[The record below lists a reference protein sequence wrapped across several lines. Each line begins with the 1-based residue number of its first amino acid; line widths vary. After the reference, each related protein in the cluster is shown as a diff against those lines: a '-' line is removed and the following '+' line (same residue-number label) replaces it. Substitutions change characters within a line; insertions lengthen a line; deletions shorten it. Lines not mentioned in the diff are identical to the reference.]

1 MNITR
6 GKIAKAQ
13 KVVIYGVEGI
23 GKSTLAAKFPDPIFI
38 DIEGSTGNMDVA
50 RFDKPT
56 SYSMLMNQIAYLNA
70 NPDTCKTLVIDTVDW
85 AEKMAIETICAAA
98 NKTDITQF
106 GYGEGFIK
114 LEQEIGR
121 FLNKL
126 SDLVEKGINV
136 VLTAHAI
143 IKKFEQPDE
152 MGAYDRYELKLG
164 NKTTGKTAALVKE
177 WSDLLL
183 FCNYKTHVF
192 ATDDKGKKHKAQ
204 GGERTMYAEHH
215 PSWDAK
221 NRHGLPFEIPMDWN
235 QISHIFI
242 SKPDVNPKEEIK
254 PATTPEVAHEENEVV
269 NVYPDSIPKDVQDL
283 MNVDNMTVKELSSY
297 WEKAGHFPAG
307 MIIENIPAEYWKS
320 LVAHWANVVSKIKA
334 ERI

>member
-23 GKSTLAAKFPDPIFI
+23 GKSTLAAKFPDPVFI
-38 DIEGSTGNMDVA
+38 DIEGSTGNMNVA

-56 SYSMLMNQIAYLNA
+56 SYSMLMNQIAYVNA
-70 NPDTCKTLVIDTVDW
+70 NPDICKTLVIDTVDW
-85 AEKMAIETICAAA
+85 AEKMAIEMICAAG
-98 NKTDITQF
+98 NKTDIAQF

-126 SDLVEKGINV
+126 SDLVDKGINV
-136 VLTAHAI
+136 ILIAHAI
-143 IKKFEQPDE
+143 IRKFEQPDE
-152 MGAYDRYELKLG
+152 LGAYDRYELKLG

-204 GGERTMYAEHH
+204 GGERTVYAEHH
-215 PSWDAK
+215 PAWDAK
-221 NRHGLPFEIPMDWN
+221 NRHGLPFEMPMDWN

-242 SKPDVNPKEEIK
+242 GKPESEEKPQVTVPKE
-254 PATTPEVAHEENEVV
+254 PVEENKVEII
-269 NVYPDSIPKDVQDL
+269 YSDYIPKEVQDL
-283 MNVDNMTVKELSSY
+283 MNIGNVTVKELSSY